1 MKVSRLFSTLICGE
15 KLDIF
20 RKTQGSPSSYART
33 KVTKFELVRF
43 KEPDVVEFEDMNMKR
58 GNQKIS
64 ISNQRGQALLEY
76 VLLAVG
82 IIIILV
88 GLLGRF
94 FKPMGN
100 FASGPVKDYLECIL
114 ERGELPAL
122 GGNPSA
128 ECTLEGPRTAG
139 DGSGGSGRGGG
150 KGSDLSKGDG
160 GNKSDKDSKKS
171 GEDGGSAG
179 GGSSANSGG
188 GGRNGGSSR
197 MFSKPRPNSISEG
210 SSSRK
215 IANSD
220 RDDDGEGDVQL
231 QGNLQIRG
239 SQGRVRRIAAKGYA
253 GVLAQE
259 VEKAKKK
266 ENKVR
271 ILGKITKKD
280 IEQGLEGEKK
290 RLLVK
295 NTLHTKKADEQQT
308 EEMNIGK
315 FIRVIL
321 IILLVLGFLIFI
333 GMQLNKLSKEWDSNK
348 TE

>member
-1 MKVSRLFSTLICGE
+1 MT
-15 KLDIF
+15 KL
-20 RKTQGSPSSYART
+20 
-33 KVTKFELVRF
+33 VLVRN
-43 KEPDVVEFEDMNMKR
+43 KDLGVVESKDMNINK
-58 GNQKIS
+58 GNQNMS
-64 ISNQRGQALLEY
+64 ISNPRGQALLEY

-100 FASGPVKDYLECIL
+100 FVSGPVKDYLECIL

-139 DGSGGSGRGGG
+139 DGSGGSGKGGG
-150 KGSDLSKGDG
+150 KGSDLSKSD
-160 GNKSDKDSKKS
+160 GNKSDKDGKKS
-171 GEDGGSAG
+171 GEEGGSA
-179 GGSSANSGG
+179 SANSTANSDG
-188 GGRNGGSSR
+188 GGRGGRSSSL
-197 MFSKPRPNSISEG
+197 FSKPRPNSLSEG
-210 SSSRK
+210 SGSRK
-215 IANSD
+215 IANSGG
-220 RDDDGEGDVQL
+220 DDDGGGDVQL

-239 SQGRVRRIAAKGYA
+239 AQGRVRRIAAKGYA

-266 ENKVR
+266 ENKIRV
-271 ILGKITKKD
+271 LGKITKKD
-280 IEQGLEGEKK
+280 VEEGLEGEKK

-295 NTLHTKKADEQQT
+295 NNLHTKKTEEQQT

-348 TE
+348 AE